1 MPKGGIWLGLSSKD
15 LLNLQLKTELYAG
28 LWLEVESFKQ
38 YCIEFFLRRT
48 YIEEAHLQVCKGLMM
63 VRFDKH
69 PSIDEESATQHCW
82 PGSGGDQ
89 SLTLSGVSQCQRLN
103 RHLQN

>member
-48 YIEEAHLQVCKGLMM
+48 YRGGSFA
-63 VRFDKH
+63 
-69 PSIDEESATQHCW
+69 SI
-82 PGSGGDQ
+82 
-89 SLTLSGVSQCQRLN
+89 QRLDDGEV
-103 RHLQN
+103 RQAPKHRRRVCHSTLLARQAEQLQWW